1 MTSAFIDYASF
12 DNNVQQCTDS
22 LHYKE
27 FKYILP
33 SIGIVHRVRF
43 MQAMGKKKDIKACAE
58 VVSKAI
64 NLPDENFD
72 RYAGYM
78 LGRA

>member
-1 MTSAFIDYASF
+1 MTSTFIDYASF
-12 DNNVQQCTDS
+12 DNKVQQCTDS

-33 SIGIVHRVRF
+33 SVGIVHRVRF
-43 MQAMGKKKDIKACAE
+43 MQAMEKKQDIRACAD
-58 VVSKAI
+58 VVNNAI
-64 NLPDENFD
+64 NLPDINFN
-72 RYAGYM
+72 RYAGYV